1 MKVWAVKVL
10 ETLNTLIHMLIFGRV
25 QKIKHVLHYFLP
37 KSVMM
42 MIVNIIGRFAS
53 LYQIFQQMV
62 SYLYT
67 GYILIFV
74 PFLKDNHK
82 FSYLCFY
89 VDESDFFPLC
99 FFPSKKSVAVT
110 ASLKVLELC
119 IQFRVTLEV
128 SWILRR
134 WLQEDILSPTRE
146 LSVMGTWG
154 ANSLPSGHI
163 CRGLHLF

>member
-119 IQFRVTLEV
+119 IQF
-128 SWILRR
+128 S
-134 WLQEDILSPTRE
+134 E
-146 LSVMGTWG
+146 LLWRCHG
-154 ANSLPSGHI
+154 
-163 CRGLHLF
+163 F